1 MKISEYR
8 PTIDRHVQS
17 FKSTEK
23 LAFDRLLRFYQGK
36 FYTDRESAGPTESE
50 LLVTSINLTFAITE
64 TALSTLVPR
73 NPQVTALS
81 RGPAPGEALK
91 GMEGVVNLALDNSD
105 YYSELVLAVQDAV
118 LYGRGILKTVWDEK
132 NDLPLVR
139 ACDMRAVFFDLTSR
153 RPSDIRYWIEAT
165 VISEDE
171 FKSRIK
177 NGLYKPWANSIHGD
191 TYPKWLGYD
200 LGTAVSRQQLKD
212 WQNWITVYEVYDIES
227 NRVVHMHLDYDEP
240 LLEDE
245 LLYCPYSVLTL
256 NNNGEDCRGLSD
268 IALISD
274 NQEELNHIRTYL
286 LNIARLSIPKTGYD
300 STALQSEDVAV
311 AQEAPVGSM
320 VGIRTTGGKSMAD
333 SFYAWPM
340 PQPPGALFEM
350 ASSLEKSIATV
361 SALADAQRGQVTGAR
376 TATELALVEGQLRN
390 RLSARQRK
398 IDTVTIQIA
407 ENMAFLAMKF
417 MREEKIVEFTGYSD
431 AEPIHPSTLENVRAK
446 FKVVPY
452 SPMESNRA
460 VLQEQFKAAMQ
471 FLLNNPYVD
480 ALEVTKQ
487 FLEVFQ
493 LSPRLLKPEQ
503 APQGAPG
510 MPVQPAQAMAAQPP
524 VDQAAVLEAEGV
536 APPAAQM
543 PPQQQ
548 AVANQA
554 AAPISEQEIATT

>member
-1 MKISEYR
+1 MKLSEYR

-36 FYTDRESAGPTESE
+36 FYSDRESAGPTESE

-81 RGPAPGEALK
+81 RGPAPGESLK
-91 GMEGVVNLALDNSD
+91 GMEGVVNLALDHSD

-139 ACDMRAVFFDLTSR
+139 ACDMRAVFFDLTAR
-153 RPSDIRYWIEAT
+153 RPSDIRYWVEAT

-227 NRVVHMHLDYDEP
+227 NRVVHMHLDHDEP
-240 LLEDE
+240 LLEDA

-300 STALQSEDVAV
+300 STALQSDDVAV

-320 VGIRTTGGKSMAD
+320 VGIRTTGGKGIAE

-350 ASSLEKSIATV
+350 ATSLEKSIATV

-398 IDTVTIQIA
+398 IDTVTIQVA
-407 ENMAFLAMKF
+407 EKMAFLAMKF
-417 MREEKIVEFTGYSD
+417 MQEEKVVEFTGYSD
-431 AEPIHPSTLENVRAK
+431 AEPIHPSSLENVRAK

-503 APQGAPG
+503 TPQGAPG

-524 VDQAAVLEAEGV
+524 VDQAAVLEAGGV
-536 APPAAQM
+536 APPAAQL

-548 AVANQA
+548 AVANEA
-554 AAPISEQEIATT
+554 AAPISEEEIATT

>member
-1 MKISEYR
+1 MKLSEYR

-81 RGPAPGEALK
+81 RGPAPGDALK
-91 GMEGVVNLALDNSD
+91 GMEGVVNLSLDHSD

-118 LYGRGILKTVWDEK
+118 LYGRGVLKTVWDAK

-177 NGLYKPWANSIHGD
+177 NGLYKPWANSIQGD

-398 IDTVTIQIA
+398 IDTVTTQVA
-407 ENMAFLAMKF
+407 EQMAFLAMKF

-431 AEPIHPSTLENVRAK
+431 AEPIHPSSFENVRAK

-510 MPVQPAQAMAAQPP
+510 VPPQPAQGMAAQPP
-524 VDQAAVLEAEGV
+524 VDQAAMLEAQGV
-536 APPAAQM
+536 AHPAAQM

-554 AAPISEQEIATT
+554 AAPISEEEIATT

>member
-1 MKISEYR
+1 MKLSEYR

-91 GMEGVVNLALDNSD
+91 GMEGVVNLSLDNSD

-118 LYGRGILKTVWDEK
+118 LYGRGVLKTVWDAES
-132 NDLPLVR
+132 DLPLVR
-139 ACDMRAVFFDLTSR
+139 ACDMRAIFFDLTSR

-177 NGLYKPWANSIHGD
+177 NGLYKPWANSIQGD
-191 TYPKWLGYD
+191 TYPKWLGHD
-200 LGTAVSRQQLKD
+200 LGTAVSRQELKN

-320 VGIRTTGGKSMAD
+320 VGIRTTGGKTMAD

-460 VLQEQFKAAMQ
+460 VLQEQFKTAMQ

-493 LSPRLLKPEQ
+493 LSPRLLKSEQ

-524 VDQAAVLEAEGV
+524 VDQAAVLEAKGV
-536 APPAAQM
+536 APSEAQM

-554 AAPISEQEIATT
+554 AAPISEEEIATT